1 MEASLSSSGNKS
13 LVPKGTQDTTREE
26 SGWTAYFDDFLSNQ
40 REHSSCSDA
49 FCSPSLVSDAASY
62 VVWNND
68 IPSNNQVLP
77 TSSSMADSPNYPKKL
92 NFKKTRSKEIT
103 YDESLEDTA
112 SSPLNSPKLLIL
124 TSSTPAGPHQ
134 DSTSW
139 ASLSSSGNKSL
150 VPKGTQDT
158 TREESGWTAYF
169 DDFLSN
175 QREHSSCSD
184 AFCSPSLVSDAAS
197 YVVWN
202 NDIPSNNQVLPTSS
216 SMADSP
222 NYPKKLNFKKTRS
235 KEITYDESLE
245 DTASS
250 PLNSPKVMIS

>member
-112 SSPLNSPKLLIL
+112 SSPLNSPKRKVGGCGNFPEMQADERNEMNFEGK
-124 TSSTPAGPHQ
+124 STK
-134 DSTSW
+134 DSVD
-139 ASLSSSGNKSL
+139 LKKKGMYL
-150 VPKGTQDT
+150 VP
-158 TREESGWTAYF
+158 
-169 DDFLSN
+169 LSM
-175 QREHSSCSD
+175 
-184 AFCSPSLVSDAAS
+184 LV
-197 YVVWN
+197 
-202 NDIPSNNQVLPTSS
+202 
-216 SMADSP
+216 
-222 NYPKKLNFKKTRS
+222 NYLG
-235 KEITYDESLE
+235 
-245 DTASS
+245 
-250 PLNSPKVMIS
+250 